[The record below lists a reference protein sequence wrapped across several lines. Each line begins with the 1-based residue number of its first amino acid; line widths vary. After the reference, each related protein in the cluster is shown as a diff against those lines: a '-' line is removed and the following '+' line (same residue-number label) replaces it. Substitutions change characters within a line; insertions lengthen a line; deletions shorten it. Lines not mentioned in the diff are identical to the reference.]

1 VPGQDRHRY
10 ASDKDTDPA
19 RDQRLELPLVS
30 LPQSAK
36 IQHAFIDE
44 ALSTLI
50 PILLWCSSSCKS
62 SAWYDCLRCCS
73 SRSTRN
79 DFFLAVCCSTSH
91 LSSWEHCNE
100 DRHWC
105 PNAIQGATDN
115 EFLSSMP
122 RVSPSCRRSC
132 ANVCFSSSA
141 LYSRRDLRLFFSSK
155 FSLPIRICLK
165 F

>member
-1 VPGQDRHRY
+1 MQSTRTRIQRETKGLHSRQFHFP
-10 ASDKDTDPA
+10 
-19 RDQRLELPLVS
+19 DQLKSSMSVS
-30 LPQSAK
+30 M
-36 IQHAFIDE
+36 HA
-44 ALSTLI
+44 STLI
-50 PILLWCSSSCKS
+50 PILLWCSNSCKS
-62 SAWYDCLRCCS
+62 LAWYDWLRCCS

-79 DFFLAVCCSTSH
+79 YFSLAVYCSTRH
-91 LSSWEHCNE
+91 LSSWEHCKE

-141 LYSRRDLRLFFSSK
+141 LYSRRDLRLFFSSR
-155 FSLPIRICLK
+155 FSLPIRICRK